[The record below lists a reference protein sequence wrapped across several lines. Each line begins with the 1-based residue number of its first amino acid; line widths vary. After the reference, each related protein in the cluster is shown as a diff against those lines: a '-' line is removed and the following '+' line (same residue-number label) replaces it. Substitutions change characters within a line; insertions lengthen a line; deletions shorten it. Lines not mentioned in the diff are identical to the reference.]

1 MTIARP
7 RTLEEAL
14 RVLGQLEATIVA
26 GGTDVMV
33 EANQGRRALG
43 DVVAVRRVDEL
54 RRISADS
61 REIRV
66 GAAVPYSQLTGSAGL
81 SRLAAPVLYTAARFM
96 GSTQIR
102 SAGTL
107 GGNIGTASPVGDAL
121 CALMALDARA
131 TLATS
136 DTIRDVPVAKVVSEG
151 LSAQELLVDV
161 HWPAASGPQQF
172 LKVCR
177 RGAVSRSVVS
187 VSLVMD
193 DTGAVRLVLGGC
205 ADLPI
210 RLTQAEGLA
219 EQLARSDGSFSLEAA
234 EAVAVAVS
242 AALDP
247 PSDIGGSSTY
257 RRHVAGVLVRRAL
270 TGRVPDRAAA

>member
-1 MTIARP
+1 VTIARP